1 MANYTTNAINLKAHN
16 LNEADKIITLYS
28 RDYGLIKCV
37 AKGAKKTKS
46 RLGGKMDL
54 FVANKIFAAKGK
66 SLDVICQADLLD
78 GFLPIKKDYTK
89 LSYAFYCTE
98 LVSSFALENDPNSKE
113 IYDIF
118 YAVLEDISAAKTE
131 LELLWTVIRFKL
143 ALIEEAGYAVQTD
156 FCVKCNNGADEF
168 SNFSIE
174 IGGVICNSCR
184 RKIYKISQTCPESI
198 EILKYAKKLQ
208 MPHEKFAYDM
218 IISTFNL
225 LREYISFRA
234 NKKLKTP
241 DMIGS
246 I

>member
-1 MANYTTNAINLKAHN
+1 MTNYTTNAINLKAYN

-28 RDYGLIKCV
+28 RDYGLLKCV
-37 AKGAKKTKS
+37 AKGVKKTKS
-46 RLGGKMDL
+46 SLGGKMDM

-66 SLDVICQADLLD
+66 NLDVICQADLLD
-78 GFLPIKKDYTK
+78 GFIPIKKDYTK

-98 LVSSFALENDPNSKE
+98 LISSFAVENDPNSKE

-118 YAVLEDISAAKTE
+118 YAVLEYISTAKTE
-131 LELLWTVIRFKL
+131 KELRWTVIRFKL
-143 ALIEEAGYAVQTD
+143 SLIEEVGYAVQTD
-156 FCVKCNNGADEF
+156 FCVKCNNDTDDF
-168 SNFSIE
+168 LNFSIE
-174 IGGVICNSCR
+174 MGGVICNSCK

-198 EILKYAKKLQ
+198 KILRSAKKIQ
-208 MPHEKFAYDM
+208 TPHEKFAYDM
-218 IISTFNL
+218 IVSTFNL
-225 LREYISFRA
+225 LRDYLSFRA